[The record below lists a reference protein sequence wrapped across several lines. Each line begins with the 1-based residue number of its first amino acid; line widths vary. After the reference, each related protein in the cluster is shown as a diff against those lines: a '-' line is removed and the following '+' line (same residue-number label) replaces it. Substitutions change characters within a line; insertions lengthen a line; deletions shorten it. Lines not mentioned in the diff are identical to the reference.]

1 MAKTLNLRVNEK
13 DLARMLKVKEMDIA
27 HAEKNGR
34 LFNGIE
40 LPEKNVKGYKIGEV
54 LAFLEK
60 VQASK

>member
-1 MAKTLNLRVNEK
+1 MAKTLNLKVNEK
-13 DLARMLKVKEMDIA
+13 DLARMLKVIEMDIV

-40 LPEKNVKGYKIGEV
+40 LPEKNGKGYKIGEV

-60 VQASK
+60 VKASQ

>member
-1 MAKTLNLRVNEK
+1 MAKTLNLRVSEK

>member
-1 MAKTLNLRVNEK
+1 
-13 DLARMLKVKEMDIA
+13 MDIA
-27 HAEKNGR
+27 YAEKNGR

-60 VQASK
+60 VQANK